1 MKINNLMK
9 RVVLLSILSMVVCSM
24 NVTGQTAEP
33 AGWADAK
40 RVLDNLKDPVFSD
53 RVYNVIDFGAKGDGR
68 TKNTVAIN
76 AAINKCSSDGGG
88 HVLIANGDYLT
99 GAIHLKSNVDLH
111 IEANAILRFST
122 DPGYYL
128 PLVRTRWEGDD
139 CYNFS
144 PLIYADGQT
153 NFAVTGKGIL
163 NGQGSLTDWWPWKG
177 SKTYGWA
184 KGMRSQLDPS
194 CRPLLKKY
202 NDTQVPVEKRQMGAG
217 YYLRPQF
224 ISFIHCQNF
233 KIEDVTIINSPF
245 WVIHPLLSENVIIRG
260 VTVSSEGPNNDG
272 CDPES
277 CKNVLIENCT
287 FNTGDDCIALK
298 SGRDFDGRR
307 ENVAIENVIVRNCK
321 MRKGHGG
328 VSMGSEI
335 SGGCRNIFVENCE
348 MSSPEL
354 DRAILIK
361 TNNSRG
367 GITDGVYVRNVT
379 VGEVSDAILSIN
391 CSYHINTEGQG
402 KFPPMIKNVFLTN
415 VTSKK
420 SEFAVWL
427 EGLVGLNCV
436 DNIRVENCV
445 FSGVKE
451 KNRIQN
457 IGKVVLKNVF
467 INGEVL
473 NTEK

>member
-1 MKINNLMK
+1 MK
-9 RVVLLSILSMVVCSM
+9 RVVLLLILSVVFCGM
-24 NVTGQTAEP
+24 NVTGQSTEP

-53 RVYNVIDFGAKGDGR
+53 KVYNVIDFGAKGDGR
-68 TKNTVAIN
+68 TKNTAAIN
-76 AAINKCSSDGGG
+76 ATIDKCNSEGGG
-88 HVLIANGDYLT
+88 HVVVSKGDYLT
-99 GAIHLKSNVDLH
+99 GAIHMKSNVDLH

-122 DPGYYL
+122 DPGDYL

-163 NGQGSLTDWWPWKG
+163 DGQGSLTDWWPWKG
-177 SKTYGWA
+177 SKAYGWT
-184 KGMRSQLDPS
+184 KGMRSQLDLS

-202 NDTQVPVEKRQMGAG
+202 NDTQVPVEKRQLGVG

-224 ISFIHCQNF
+224 ISFIHCKNF
-233 KIEDVTIINSPF
+233 KIEDVTMVNSPF

-367 GITDGVYVRNVT
+367 GTTDGVYVRNVK

-415 VTSKK
+415 VTSNK
-420 SEFAVWL
+420 SDFAVSL
-427 EGLVGLNCV
+427 DGIAGMICV
-436 DNIRVENCV
+436 DNVRVENCV
-445 FSGVKE
+445 FNGVKE
-451 KNRIQN
+451 KNQIQHIVAVN
-457 IGKVVLKNVF
+457 H
-467 INGEVL
+467 
-473 NTEK
+473 